1 MSSITFRGS
10 NGPLTTAPRKLLNF
24 GGSRKKQ
31 EAAAKK
37 ITSTIVKHTKLQAAP
52 SAKRVPST
60 PSKFP
65 LYTITAAVADC
76 DDSDALCNTL
86 LHDSTR
92 LEMLRYKDIC
102 AKFGKSARTLLLP
115 KPPRKLSYGAVFVSF
130 AGMLHIKCLV
140 GPGFDADG
148 YERERAQEEGIID
161 AHHASVASSKQG

>member
-10 NGPLTTAPRKLLNF
+10 NGSLTTAPRKLLNF

-37 ITSTIVKHTKLQAAP
+37 ITSTIVKHTKLQVAP

-76 DDSDALCNTL
+76 DDDSDALCSTL
-86 LHDSTR
+86 LHNSTR

-102 AKFGKSARTLLLP
+102 AKFGKSARTLLL
-115 KPPRKLSYGAVFVSF
+115 RSSL
-130 AGMLHIKCLV
+130 
-140 GPGFDADG
+140 
-148 YERERAQEEGIID
+148 
-161 AHHASVASSKQG
+161 AS

>member
-52 SAKRVPST
+52 SAKRVTST
-60 PSKFP
+60 LSKFP

-76 DDSDALCNTL
+76 DDIDALCSTL

-115 KPPRKLSYGAVFVSF
+115 KQPRKLSYGAVFVSF

-140 GPGFDADG
+140 SLGFDADG
-148 YERERAQEEGIID
+148 YERERAQEERRF
-161 AHHASVASSKQG
+161 HASLASSKQA